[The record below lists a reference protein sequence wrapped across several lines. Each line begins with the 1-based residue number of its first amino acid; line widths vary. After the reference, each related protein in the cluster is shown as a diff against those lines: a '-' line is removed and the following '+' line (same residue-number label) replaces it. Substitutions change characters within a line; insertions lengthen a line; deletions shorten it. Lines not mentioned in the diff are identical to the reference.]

1 MTNQVLIRG
10 VAALGTAR
18 LTELGAQVGVAA
30 SAGDDAPR
38 FAERLLAAL
47 EHPTDLTHRGLG
59 EADIEVIGRALG
71 LGARANWRPSISSEA
86 YDRLPFYQKPSYDQD
101 VWNAMLSTGDARP
114 EMPAPETAQPRAAK
128 PAATRKP
135 KARAAKP
142 AATRKPKARA
152 AKAAAPK
159 ARAAKAAAPA
169 KAAKPKATKPKVAK
183 ARAAKATVAKAKAAK
198 PRAAKPQPMKR
209 KR

>member
-142 AATRKPKARA
+142 AA
-152 AKAAAPK
+152 PK

-183 ARAAKATVAKAKAAK
+183 PRAAKATVAKAKAAK

>member
-135 KARAAKP
+135 KARAAK
-142 AATRKPKARA
+142 
-152 AKAAAPK
+152 AAAPK